1 MSALFNKCI
10 KHLEHLVSFDTSNPP
25 KNIEGS
31 GLLDYLKSLDF
42 IKPEITNLG
51 ENSYNILCSRGNPRY
66 LFNVHLDTVPQCD
79 GWNTNPL
86 DLIITNSHAIGLG
99 ACDIK
104 SAAACILAVIEEG
117 LEDYAVL
124 FSTDEEAGQSR
135 CIKTFAQSKLEY
147 EGIIVAEPT
156 KNMAVTCHRGIATGL
171 IRFHGTSGHSSE
183 KSALENSAIH
193 KQARWSFNALE
204 TARKYENKKYESLEG
219 LAFNIGSVSG
229 GIKPNII
236 AQSAET
242 KFGFRPLPG
251 QDPFEVFTELNAKS
265 VKGQFDFTKG
275 FIAPSLPAKDN
286 SHRLK
291 ALAGKL
297 KLELSKPVNFW
308 TEAAL
313 FNEAGYDAIVFG
325 PGDIKNA
332 HQPNEYVDLADLK
345 TALKIYKEIIQ

>member
-1 MSALFNKCI
+1 MPYPFK
-10 KHLEHLVSFDTSNPP
+10 VSF
-25 KNIEGS
+25 
-31 GLLDYLKSLDF
+31 
-42 IKPEITNLG
+42 
-51 ENSYNILCSRGNPRY
+51 
-66 LFNVHLDTVPQCD
+66 
-79 GWNTNPL
+79 
-86 DLIITNSHAIGLG
+86 
-99 ACDIK
+99 
-104 SAAACILAVIEEG
+104 
-117 LEDYAVL
+117 
-124 FSTDEEAGQSR
+124 
-135 CIKTFAQSKLEY
+135 TFAKSKLEY
-147 EGIIVAEPT
+147 QGIIVAEPT
-156 KNMAVTCHRGIATGL
+156 NNLAVTCHRGIATGS

-251 QDPFEVFTELNAKS
+251 QDPFEIFTELNAKS

-275 FIAPSLPAKDN
+275 FIAPSLPAKNN

-325 PGDIKNA
+325 PGDIENA